1 MTRNIS
7 QCYANMLFSIYRLSY
22 NCNLHFCLRVLESL
36 KDLIFTWQD
45 RKCNINTVPRHFSL
59 RSNSLFP
66 LSLSLSLLSSLI
78 SLYAHQ
84 IS

>member
-1 MTRNIS
+1 MTRKAIIS

-66 LSLSLSLLSSLI
+66 LSLYSLL
-78 SLYAHQ
+78 
-84 IS
+84 